1 MQIRISDLMDDC
13 CPEGVALGA
22 TDAALTQRIKVDVLN
37 KIKNDAPRPGRRNV
51 TRILLLA
58 AVIATLMTATAFA
71 AGLFG
76 MHRETVPAD
85 EIPSGYWRFYDD
97 EGKLMEEQKF
107 VYPDAGLIFTF
118 TGPDRPRYQ
127 LEIKPG
133 WLPKGEHYVACFR
146 GDYTGDG
153 WGNSFG
159 ACCSCDHIPCQ
170 IFAYEVDTRG
180 RMSVLNA
187 EPVTI
192 EEETWDRWKV
202 TKVVADY
209 SGTEWSSLNKHLSI
223 VNYILMFDEE
233 QGILAIVQGEE
244 SMDTLEKI
252 AQNLEIR
259 ETDTPAPPGNP
270 LDEIQIG
277 MMDIGRG

>member
-13 CPEGVALGA
+13 CPEGVALGTA
-22 TDAALTQRIKVDVLN
+22 DAALTQRIKADVMN
-37 KIKNDAPRPGRRNV
+37 KIKDGDLQPGRRNA

-71 AGLFG
+71 AGLFS
-76 MHRETVPAD
+76 MRRETVPAD
-85 EIPSGYWRFYDD
+85 EIPSGYWRFYND
-97 EGKLMEEQKF
+97 EGKLMEEQRL

-118 TGPDRPRYQ
+118 TGPDTPRYQ

-133 WLPKGEHYVACFR
+133 WLPEGEHYDKCFR
-146 GDYTGDG
+146 SGYTGDG
-153 WGNSFG
+153 WGNGFG

-192 EEETWDRWKV
+192 EEETWDNWKV

-209 SGTEWSSLNKHLSI
+209 SNTEWSSLNKHLSI

-233 QGILAIVQGEE
+233 HGILAIVQGED

-252 AQNLEIR
+252 AKNLEIR
-259 ETDTPAPPGNP
+259 ETDNPVPQGNS

>member
-1 MQIRISDLMDDC
+1 MQIRISDIMDSC
-13 CPEGVALGA
+13 CPEGVELG
-22 TDAALTQRIKVDVLN
+22 TVDAALTQRVRENVMN
-37 KIKNDAPRPGRRNV
+37 KIKSGNARHRRRNM

-58 AVIATLMTATAFA
+58 AVIATLMTATAFG
-71 AGLFG
+71 AGIFG
-76 MHRETVPAD
+76 MYRETVPAD

-97 EGKLMEEQKF
+97 EGKLVEEQKHI
-107 VYPDAGLIFTF
+107 YPDAGLIFTF

-133 WLPKGEHYVACFR
+133 WLPEGEHYDKCFR
-146 GDYTGDG
+146 SDYTGDG
-153 WGNSFG
+153 WGNGFG
-159 ACCSCDHIPCQ
+159 TFCSHDHIPCQ
-170 IFAYEVDTRG
+170 IFAYEVDTGG
-180 RMSVLNA
+180 RRSVLNA

-192 EEETWDRWKV
+192 EEETWDNWKV

-209 SGTEWSSLNKHLSI
+209 SNTEWSGLNKWLSL

-233 QGILAIVQGEE
+233 QGILAVIRGED

-252 AQNLEIR
+252 AENLEIR
-259 ETDTPAPPGNP
+259 ETDTPVPQSNP

-277 MMDIGRG
+277 ILDIGRG

>member
-1 MQIRISDLMDDC
+1 MQIRISDLVDS
-13 CPEGVALGA
+13 CPEGVELGA
-22 TDAALTQRIKVDVLN
+22 VDEQLTERIKAEVLN
-37 KIKNDAPRPGRRNV
+37 KIKSGDRQPQKRNG

-71 AGLFG
+71 AGIFG
-76 MHRETVPAD
+76 MRRETVPAG
-85 EIPSGYWRFYDD
+85 EVPSGYWRFYDD
-97 EGKLMEEQKF
+97 EGKLVEEQKL
-107 VYPDAGLIFTF
+107 VYPDAGLVFTF

-127 LEIKPG
+127 LEIRPG
-133 WLPKGEHYVACFR
+133 WLPEGEHYDQCFR
-146 GDYTGDG
+146 SDYAADG
-153 WGNSFG
+153 WGNGFG
-159 ACCSCDHIPCQ
+159 AFCSCDHIPCQ

-192 EEETWDRWKV
+192 EEETWDQWRV

-209 SGTEWSSLNKHLSI
+209 SGTEWSSLNKYWSI

>member
-13 CPEGVALGA
+13 CPEGVALGTA
-22 TDAALTQRIKVDVLN
+22 DEQLTQRIKADVMN
-37 KIKNDAPRPGRRNV
+37 KIKDGDLQPGRKNV

-71 AGLFG
+71 AGLFS
-76 MHRETVPAD
+76 MRRETVPAD

-97 EGKLMEEQKF
+97 EGKLMEEQRL

-118 TGPDRPRYQ
+118 TGPDTPRYQ
-127 LEIKPG
+127 LEIKPC
-133 WLPKGEHYVACFR
+133 WLPEGEHYDKCFR
-146 GDYTGDG
+146 SGYTGNG
-153 WGNSFG
+153 WGNGFG

-192 EEETWDRWKV
+192 EEETWDNWKV

-209 SGTEWSSLNKHLSI
+209 SNTEWSSLNKHLSI

-233 QGILAIVQGEE
+233 QGTLAIVQGEDR
-244 SMDTLEKI
+244 MDTREKI
-252 AQNLEIR
+252 AKNLEIR
-259 ETDTPAPPGNP
+259 ETDTPVPQGNS

>member
-1 MQIRISDLMDDC
+1 MQIRISDLVDS
-13 CPEGVALGA
+13 CPEGVELGA
-22 TDAALTQRIKVDVLN
+22 VDEQLTERIKAEVLN
-37 KIKNDAPRPGRRNV
+37 KIKSGDRQPQKRNG

-71 AGLFG
+71 AGIFG
-76 MHRETVPAD
+76 MRRETVPAG
-85 EIPSGYWRFYDD
+85 EVPSGYWRFYDD
-97 EGKLMEEQKF
+97 EGKLVEEQKL
-107 VYPDAGLIFTF
+107 VYPDAGLVFTF

-127 LEIKPG
+127 LEIRPG
-133 WLPKGEHYVACFR
+133 WLPEGEHYDQCFR
-146 GDYTGDG
+146 SDYAADG
-153 WGNSFG
+153 WGNGFGSF
-159 ACCSCDHIPCQ
+159 CSHDHIPCQ

-180 RMSVLNA
+180 KMSVLNA

-192 EEETWDRWKV
+192 EEETWDNWKV

-209 SGTEWSSLNKHLSI
+209 RSTEWSSLNKWLSL

-233 QGILAIVQGEE
+233 QGILAVIRGED

-252 AQNLEIR
+252 AKNLEIR
-259 ETDTPAPPGNP
+259 ETDSPVPRSNP

>member
-1 MQIRISDLMDDC
+1 MQIRISDLMEDC
-13 CPEGVALGA
+13 CPEGVELGA
-22 TDAALTQRIKVDVLN
+22 ADAALTERIKAEVLN
-37 KIKNDAPRPGRRNV
+37 KIKSGDRQPRRKNG

-76 MHRETVPAD
+76 MRRETVPAD
-85 EIPSGYWRFYDD
+85 EILSGYWRFYED
-97 EGKLMEEQKF
+97 EGKLVEEQKL
-107 VYPDAGLIFTF
+107 VYPDTGLVFTF

-127 LEIKPG
+127 LEVKPG
-133 WLPKGEHYVACFR
+133 WLPEGEHYDQCFR
-146 GDYTGDG
+146 SDYTGDG
-153 WGNSFG
+153 WGNGFG
-159 ACCSCDHIPCQ
+159 AFCSHDHIPCQ

-187 EPVTI
+187 EPVTT
-192 EEETWDRWKV
+192 EEETWDQWKV

-209 SGTEWSSLNKHLSI
+209 SNTEWSSMNKYWSI
-223 VNYILMFDEE
+223 VNYILLFDED
-233 QGILAIVQGEE
+233 QGILAVVRGED

-252 AQNLEIR
+252 AKNLEIR
-259 ETDTPAPPGNP
+259 ETDTPIPQGNP
-270 LDEIQIG
+270 LDEIQIS

>member
-1 MQIRISDLMDDC
+1 MQIRISDLMEDC
-13 CPEGVALGA
+13 CPEGVELGA
-22 TDAALTQRIKVDVLN
+22 ADTALTQRIKMDVLN
-37 KIKNDAPRPGRRNV
+37 KIKNSNAQPQKRNG

-71 AGLFG
+71 AGIFG
-76 MHRETVPAD
+76 MRRETVPAD

-97 EGKLMEEQKF
+97 EGKLVEEQKL
-107 VYPDAGLIFTF
+107 VYPDAGLVFTF

-127 LEIKPG
+127 LEVKPG
-133 WLPKGEHYVACFR
+133 WLPEGEHYVECFR
-146 GDYTGDG
+146 SDYAGDG
-153 WGNSFG
+153 WGNGFG
-159 ACCSCDHIPCQ
+159 AFCSHDHIPCQ

-192 EEETWDRWKV
+192 EEETWDNWKV

-209 SGTEWSSLNKHLSI
+209 RSTEWSSLNKWLSL

-233 QGILAIVQGEE
+233 QGILAVIRGED

-252 AQNLEIR
+252 AKNLEIR
-259 ETDTPAPPGNP
+259 ETDSPVPRSNP

>member
-13 CPEGVALGA
+13 CPEGVELGTA
-22 TDAALTQRIKVDVLN
+22 DEQLTRRIKADVLN
-37 KIKNDAPRPGRRNV
+37 KIKNGNARPRRRNV

-76 MHRETVPAD
+76 MRRETVPAG

-97 EGKLMEEQKF
+97 TGKLVEEQKL
-107 VYPDAGLIFTF
+107 VYPDAGLVFTF

-127 LEIKPG
+127 LEVKPG
-133 WLPKGEHYVACFR
+133 WLPEGEHYDQCFR
-146 GDYTGDG
+146 SDYAGDG
-153 WGNSFG
+153 WGNGFG
-159 ACCSCDHIPCQ
+159 AFCSHDHIPCQ

-192 EEETWDRWKV
+192 EEENWDTWKV

-209 SGTEWSSLNKHLSI
+209 SNTEWSRLNKYLSI

-233 QGILAIVQGEE
+233 QGILAVVRGED
-244 SMDTLEKI
+244 SMDALEKI
-252 AQNLEIR
+252 AKNLEIR
-259 ETDTPAPPGNP
+259 ETDTPMPQGSPQ
-270 LDEIQIG
+270 DEIQIS

>member
-1 MQIRISDLMDDC
+1 MQIRISDLMEDC
-13 CPEGVALGA
+13 CPEGVELGA
-22 TDAALTQRIKVDVLN
+22 ADTALTQRIKMDVLN
-37 KIKNDAPRPGRRNV
+37 KIKNSNAQPRRRNG

-58 AVIATLMTATAFA
+58 AVIATLRTATAFA
-71 AGLFG
+71 AGIFG
-76 MHRETVPAD
+76 MRRETVPAG
-85 EIPSGYWRFYDD
+85 EVPSGYWRFYDD
-97 EGKLMEEQKF
+97 EGKLVEEQKL
-107 VYPDAGLIFTF
+107 VYPDAGLVFTF

-127 LEIKPG
+127 LEVKPG
-133 WLPKGEHYVACFR
+133 WLPEGEHYVECFR
-146 GDYTGDG
+146 SDYAADG
-153 WGNSFG
+153 WGNGFG
-159 ACCSCDHIPCQ
+159 AFCSHDHIPCQ

-180 RMSVLNA
+180 KMSVLNA

-192 EEETWDRWKV
+192 EEETWDNWKV

-209 SGTEWSSLNKHLSI
+209 SSTEWSSMNKWLSL

-233 QGILAIVQGEE
+233 QGILAVIRGED

-252 AQNLEIR
+252 AKNLEIR
-259 ETDTPAPPGNP
+259 ETDSPVPRSNP

>member
-1 MQIRISDLMDDC
+1 M
-13 CPEGVALGA
+13 
-22 TDAALTQRIKVDVLN
+22 
-37 KIKNDAPRPGRRNV
+37 
-51 TRILLLA
+51 
-58 AVIATLMTATAFA
+58 
-71 AGLFG
+71 
-76 MHRETVPAD
+76 
-85 EIPSGYWRFYDD
+85 
-97 EGKLMEEQKF
+97 
-107 VYPDAGLIFTF
+107 
-118 TGPDRPRYQ
+118 
-127 LEIKPG
+127 
-133 WLPKGEHYVACFR
+133 ACFR
-146 GDYTGDG
+146 GDFSGDG

-192 EEETWDRWKV
+192 EEEIWDRWKV

>member
-13 CPEGVALGA
+13 CPEGVELGTA
-22 TDAALTQRIKVDVLN
+22 DAALTQRIKADVLN
-37 KIKNDAPRPGRRNV
+37 RIKNGNAQSKRRNV

-58 AVIATLMTATAFA
+58 AAIATLMTATAFA

-76 MHRETVPAD
+76 MRRETVPTG
-85 EIPSGYWRFYDD
+85 EVPSGYWRFYDD
-97 EGKLMEEQKF
+97 EGKLVEEQKF
-107 VYPDAGLIFTF
+107 VYPDAGLVFSF

-127 LEIKPG
+127 LEVKPG
-133 WLPKGEHYVACFR
+133 WLPEGEHYDKCFR
-146 GDYTGDG
+146 SGYTGDG
-153 WGNSFG
+153 WGNGFG
-159 ACCSCDHIPCQ
+159 TCCSCDHIPCQ
-170 IFAYEVDTRG
+170 IFASEVDTRE

-192 EEETWDRWKV
+192 EEETWDNWKV

-209 SGTEWSSLNKHLSI
+209 SSTEWSSLNKYWSI
-223 VNYILMFDEE
+223 VNYILMFDQE
-233 QGILAIVQGEE
+233 QGILVTVQGVD

-252 AQNLEIR
+252 AKNLEIR
-259 ETDTPAPPGNP
+259 ETDTPVPQGDPR
-270 LDEIQIG
+270 DEIQIG

>member
-1 MQIRISDLMDDC
+1 MQIRISDLMDNC

-22 TDAALTQRIKVDVLN
+22 ADEQLTQRIKAEVLN
-37 KIKNDAPRPGRRNV
+37 KIKDGDRTPRRRNG

-58 AVIATLMTATAFA
+58 AVIASLMTATAFA

-76 MHRETVPAD
+76 MRRETVPAD
-85 EIPSGYWRFYDD
+85 EIPSGYWRFYDE
-97 EGKLMEEQKF
+97 EGKLVEEQKL
-107 VYPDAGLIFTF
+107 VYPDAGLVFTF

-127 LEIKPG
+127 LEVKPG
-133 WLPKGEHYVACFR
+133 WLPEGEHYVECFR
-146 GDYTGDG
+146 SDYTADG
-153 WGNSFG
+153 WGNGFG
-159 ACCSCDHIPCQ
+159 AFCSHDHIPCQ

-187 EPVTI
+187 EPVSI
-192 EEETWDRWKV
+192 AEETWDNWKV
-202 TKVVADY
+202 TKVAADY
-209 SGTEWSSLNKHLSI
+209 SNTEWSSLNKCWSI

-233 QGILAIVQGEE
+233 QGILAVVRGED

-252 AQNLEIR
+252 AKNLEIR
-259 ETDTPAPPGNP
+259 ETDTPVPQGSP
-270 LDEIQIG
+270 LDEIQIS

>member
-1 MQIRISDLMDDC
+1 MQIRISDQMEDC

-22 TDAALTQRIKVDVLN
+22 ADEQLTQRIKAEVLN
-37 KIKNDAPRPGRRNV
+37 KIKDGDRKPRRRNG

-76 MHRETVPAD
+76 MRRETVPAD
-85 EIPSGYWRFYDD
+85 EILSGYWRFYED
-97 EGKLMEEQKF
+97 EGKLVEEQKLI
-107 VYPDAGLIFTF
+107 YPDAGLVFTF

-133 WLPKGEHYVACFR
+133 WLPKGEHYDQCFR
-146 GDYTGDG
+146 SDYAGDG
-153 WGNSFG
+153 WGNGFG
-159 ACCSCDHIPCQ
+159 AFCSHDHIPCQ

-192 EEETWDRWKV
+192 AEETWDQWKV

-209 SGTEWSSLNKHLSI
+209 SNTEWSSMNKYWSI

-233 QGILAIVQGEE
+233 QGILAVVRGED

-252 AQNLEIR
+252 AKNLEIW
-259 ETDTPAPPGNP
+259 ETDTPMPQGSPQ
-270 LDEIQIG
+270 DEIQIS

>member
-1 MQIRISDLMDDC
+1 MQIRISDLMDNC
-13 CPEGVALGA
+13 CPEGVALGTA
-22 TDAALTQRIKVDVLN
+22 DEQLTQRIKAEVLN
-37 KIKNDAPRPGRRNV
+37 KIKDGGRKPRKRNG

-76 MHRETVPAD
+76 MRRETVPAD
-85 EIPSGYWRFYDD
+85 EIPSGYWRFYDE
-97 EGKLMEEQKF
+97 EGKLVEEQKLI
-107 VYPDAGLIFTF
+107 YPDAGLIFTF

-133 WLPKGEHYVACFR
+133 WLPEGEHYVECFR
-146 GDYTGDG
+146 SDYTGDG
-153 WGNSFG
+153 WGNGFG
-159 ACCSCDHIPCQ
+159 TFCSHDHIPCQ

-180 RMSVLNA
+180 RRSVLNA

-192 EEETWDRWKV
+192 EEETWDNWKV
-202 TKVVADY
+202 TKVAADY
-209 SGTEWSSLNKHLSI
+209 SNTEWSSLNKWLSL

-233 QGILAIVQGEE
+233 QGILAIVQGED
-244 SMDTLEKI
+244 SMETLEKI
-252 AQNLEIR
+252 AKNLEIR
-259 ETDTPAPPGNP
+259 ETDTPMPQGSPR
-270 LDEIQIG
+270 DEIQIG

>member
-1 MQIRISDLMDDC
+1 MQIRISDLVDS
-13 CPEGVALGA
+13 CPEGVELGA
-22 TDAALTQRIKVDVLN
+22 VDEQLTERIKAEVLN
-37 KIKNDAPRPGRRNV
+37 KIKSGDRQPQKRNG

-71 AGLFG
+71 AGIFG
-76 MHRETVPAD
+76 MRRETVPAG
-85 EIPSGYWRFYDD
+85 EVPSGYWRFYDD
-97 EGKLMEEQKF
+97 TGKLVEEQKL
-107 VYPDAGLIFTF
+107 VYPDAGLVFTF

-127 LEIKPG
+127 LEIRPG
-133 WLPKGEHYVACFR
+133 WLPEGEHYDQCFR
-146 GDYTGDG
+146 SDYAADG
-153 WGNSFG
+153 WGNGFG
-159 ACCSCDHIPCQ
+159 AFCSHDHIPCQ

-192 EEETWDRWKV
+192 AEETWDQWKV

-209 SGTEWSSLNKHLSI
+209 SNTEWSSLNKHLSI

-233 QGILAIVQGEE
+233 QGILAIVQGED
-244 SMDTLEKI
+244 SMDTLENI
-252 AQNLEIR
+252 AKKLELR
-259 ETDTPAPPGNP
+259 ETDTPVPQGNP

>member
-1 MQIRISDLMDDC
+1 MEIRISDLLEGC
-13 CPEGVALGA
+13 CPEAVALG
-22 TDAALTQRIKVDVLN
+22 TPDAALTQRVKKDVMN
-37 KIKNDAPRPGRRNV
+37 RIQIGNTRPRRRNI
-51 TRILLLA
+51 TRTLLLA

-71 AGLFG
+71 AGIFG
-76 MHRETVPAD
+76 MRRETVPAD
-85 EIPSGYWRFYDD
+85 AIPSGYWRFYDD
-97 EGKLMEEQKF
+97 EGKLVEEQKLI
-107 VYPDAGLIFTF
+107 YPDAGVVFTF

-133 WLPKGEHYVACFR
+133 WLPEEEHYDSCFR
-146 GDYTGDG
+146 SDYTGDG
-153 WGNSFG
+153 WGNHFG
-159 ACCSCDHIPCQ
+159 AFCSHDHIPCQ
-170 IFAYEVDTRG
+170 IFAYEVDTGG

-192 EEETWDRWKV
+192 EEETWGNWKV

-209 SGTEWSSLNKHLSI
+209 SSTDWSSLNKYLSI
-223 VNYILMFDEE
+223 VNYILMFDQE
-233 QGILAIVQGEE
+233 QGILAVIRGED

-252 AQNLEIR
+252 AKNLEIR
-259 ETDTPAPPGNP
+259 ETDTPVSQGNP

>member
-13 CPEGVALGA
+13 CPEGVALGTA
-22 TDAALTQRIKVDVLN
+22 DEQLTQRVKAKVLN
-37 KIKNDAPRPGRRNV
+37 KIKNDPAQPGRKNV

-71 AGLFG
+71 AGLFS
-76 MHRETVPAD
+76 MRRETVPAD

-97 EGKLMEEQKF
+97 EGKLMEEQRL

-118 TGPDRPRYQ
+118 TGPDTPRYQ

-133 WLPKGEHYVACFR
+133 WLPEGEHYVECFR
-146 GDYTGDG
+146 SGYTGDG
-153 WGNSFG
+153 WGNGFG

-170 IFAYEVDTRG
+170 IFAHEVDTRG

-192 EEETWDRWKV
+192 EEETWDNWKV

-209 SGTEWSSLNKHLSI
+209 SNTEWSSMNKYWSI

-233 QGILAIVQGEE
+233 QGILVTVQGVD

-252 AQNLEIR
+252 AKNLEIR
-259 ETDTPAPPGNP
+259 ETDTPVPQGNS

>member
-1 MQIRISDLMDDC
+1 MQIRISDLMEDC
-13 CPEGVALGA
+13 FPEGVELGTA
-22 TDAALTQRIKVDVLN
+22 DEQLTQRIKADVLN
-37 KIKNDAPRPGRRNV
+37 KIKSGNAQSRRRNG

-58 AVIATLMTATAFA
+58 AVIATLMTATAFG
-71 AGLFG
+71 AGIFG
-76 MHRETVPAD
+76 MHRESLPKGEVL
-85 EIPSGYWRFYDD
+85 SGYWRFYDD
-97 EGKLMEEQKF
+97 TGKLVEEQKL
-107 VYPDAGLIFTF
+107 VYPDAGLVFTF

-127 LEIKPG
+127 LEIRPG
-133 WLPKGEHYVACFR
+133 WLPEGEHYDQCFR

-153 WGNSFG
+153 WGNGFG
-159 ACCSCDHIPCQ
+159 AFCSHDHIPCQ

-192 EEETWDRWKV
+192 TEETWENWKV

-209 SGTEWSSLNKHLSI
+209 SNTEWSSLNKYWSI

-233 QGILAIVQGEE
+233 QGILVTVRGED
-244 SMDTLEKI
+244 SMETLEKI
-252 AQNLEIR
+252 AKNLEIR
-259 ETDTPAPPGNP
+259 ETDTPMLQGSP

-277 MMDIGRG
+277 MMDIGRR

>member
-1 MQIRISDLMDDC
+1 MQIRISDLVDS
-13 CPEGVALGA
+13 CPEGVELGA
-22 TDAALTQRIKVDVLN
+22 VDEQLTERIKAEVLN
-37 KIKNDAPRPGRRNV
+37 KIKSGDRQPQKRNG

-71 AGLFG
+71 AGIFG
-76 MHRETVPAD
+76 MRRETVPAD

-97 EGKLMEEQKF
+97 EGKLMEEQKL

-118 TGPDRPRYQ
+118 TGPDTPRYL

-133 WLPKGEHYVACFR
+133 WLPEGEHYVACFR
-146 GDYTGDG
+146 GDFSGDG

-159 ACCSCDHIPCQ
+159 ACCSCDNIPCQ

-192 EEETWDRWKV
+192 EEEIWDRWKV

-259 ETDTPAPPGNP
+259 ETDTPMPQGSPR
-270 LDEIQIG
+270 DEIQIS

>member
-1 MQIRISDLMDDC
+1 MQIRISDLMDNC
-13 CPEGVALGA
+13 CPEGVALGTA
-22 TDAALTQRIKVDVLN
+22 DEQLTQRIKAEVLN
-37 KIKNDAPRPGRRNV
+37 KIKDGDRKPRRRNG

-58 AVIATLMTATAFA
+58 AVIASLMTATAFA

-76 MHRETVPAD
+76 MRRESVPAD
-85 EIPSGYWRFYDD
+85 EIPSGYWRFYDE
-97 EGKLMEEQKF
+97 EGKLMEEQKL
-107 VYPDAGLIFTF
+107 VYPDAGLVFTF

-127 LEIKPG
+127 LEVKPG
-133 WLPKGEHYVACFR
+133 WLPEGEHYVECFR
-146 GDYTGDG
+146 SDYTGDG

-159 ACCSCDHIPCQ
+159 AFCSHDHIPCQ
-170 IFAYEVDTRG
+170 IFAYEVDTG
-180 RMSVLNA
+180 RRRSVLNA

-192 EEETWDRWKV
+192 EEETWDNWKV
-202 TKVVADY
+202 TKVAADY
-209 SGTEWSSLNKHLSI
+209 SNTEWSSLNKWLSL

-233 QGILAIVQGEE
+233 QGILAVIRGED

-252 AQNLEIR
+252 AKNLEIR
-259 ETDTPAPPGNP
+259 ETDSPVPRSNP

>member
-13 CPEGVALGA
+13 CPEGVELGA
-22 TDAALTQRIKVDVLN
+22 ADEQLTQRIKAEVLN
-37 KIKNDAPRPGRRNV
+37 KIKDGDRTPRRRNV

-76 MHRETVPAD
+76 MHRETVPAG

-97 EGKLMEEQKF
+97 TGKLVEEQKL
-107 VYPDAGLIFTF
+107 VYPDAGLVFTF

-133 WLPKGEHYVACFR
+133 WLPEGEHYVECFR
-146 GDYTGDG
+146 SDYAGDG
-153 WGNSFG
+153 WGNGFG
-159 ACCSCDHIPCQ
+159 AFCSHDHIPCQ

-192 EEETWDRWKV
+192 EEENWDTWKV

-209 SGTEWSSLNKHLSI
+209 SSTEWSRLNKYLSI

-233 QGILAIVQGEE
+233 QGILAIVQGED

-252 AQNLEIR
+252 AKNLEIR
-259 ETDTPAPPGNP
+259 ETDTPMPQGSPQ
-270 LDEIQIG
+270 DEIHTNFL
-277 MMDIGRG
+277 

>member
-1 MQIRISDLMDDC
+1 MQIRISDLVDS
-13 CPEGVALGA
+13 CPEGVELGA
-22 TDAALTQRIKVDVLN
+22 VDEQLTERIKAEVLN
-37 KIKNDAPRPGRRNV
+37 KIKSGDRQPQKRNG

-71 AGLFG
+71 AGIFG
-76 MHRETVPAD
+76 MRRETVPAD

-97 EGKLMEEQKF
+97 EGKLVEEQKL
-107 VYPDAGLIFTF
+107 VYPDAGLVFTF

-127 LEIKPG
+127 LEVKPG
-133 WLPKGEHYVACFR
+133 WLPEGEHYVACFR
-146 GDYTGDG
+146 GDFSGDS
-153 WGNSFG
+153 WGKGFG

-170 IFAYEVDTRG
+170 IFAHEVDTRG

-192 EEETWDRWKV
+192 EEETWDQWKV
-202 TKVVADY
+202 TKVAADY
-209 SGTEWSSLNKHLSI
+209 SGTEWSSMNKYWSI

-233 QGILAIVQGEE
+233 QGILAIVQGVD
-244 SMDTLEKI
+244 SMDILEKI
-252 AQNLEIR
+252 AKNLEIR
-259 ETDTPAPPGNP
+259 ETDIPLPQGNP